1 LPGCMPFSAPPAWG
15 FSGSVDVGVVVVV
28 GSSSSGG
35 GGGVVAIT
43 YPIHARMRRTAATAT
58 RAVITRTRR
67 GLTKM
72 MSQLY
77 MIMPAM
83 LAARMSA
90 PTAWSLFKVRL
101 GLRSSV

>member
-1 LPGCMPFSAPPAWG
+1 
-15 FSGSVDVGVVVVV
+15 
-28 GSSSSGG
+28 
-35 GGGVVAIT
+35 
-43 YPIHARMRRTAATAT
+43 
-58 RAVITRTRR
+58 
-67 GLTKM
+67 LTKM
-72 MSQLY
+72 MSQPY